1 MTNKPR
7 IGKVGTQVYCVESAH
22 LIDFLGDD
30 APGVLA
36 TPWLIGFL
44 ERTAR
49 LTVADD
55 LDPGEVTVGVEIS
68 VKHLAPTPAGQ
79 DVTCTARVI
88 GTDDGMINFQLE
100 AHDNNEK
107 IAQGFHRR
115 RAIKIERFVRY
126 VKRKA
131 GRT

>member
-1 MTNKPR
+1 MTNNPR
-7 IGKVGTQVYCVESAH
+7 IGKVGTQVFRVEPAH

-49 LTVADD
+49 LTVEED
-55 LDPGEVTVGVEIS
+55 LDPGEVTVGVEIT
-68 VKHLAPTPAGQ
+68 VKHLAPTPMGQ
-79 DVTCTARVI
+79 EVTCTARVV
-88 GTDDGMINFQLE
+88 GVDDGVISYQIE
-100 AHDNNEK
+100 ARDGHEK
-107 IAQGFHRR
+107 VAQGFHRR
-115 RAIKIERFVRY
+115 RAIQVARFGRY

-131 GRT
+131 SRP